1 MVKRVV
7 KYRLK
12 REVLEKAKRMCGK
25 NFEDGWCEEYEEVKD
40 LLSKVEK
47 VEAKKKQ
54 IEEAFRKRLEEFP
67 VDNPLEGFK
76 AFFVSERE
84 FNRHLNHRVERGHI
98 KPGDW
103 EDYLR
108 KTLEAVAEATSAYY
122 EEWTGKEDLWDKVLY
137 NSKLK
142 WLVVI
147 SEDGYI
153 ITSMR
158 LDKGVRDILLRDK
171 KVAESFGVSV
181 KIERTTPDEELKK
194 AAARLLEKLY
204 GRR

>member
-1 MVKRVV
+1 MAKRII
-7 KYRLK
+7 KYGLK
-12 REVLEKAKRMCGK
+12 DDVMERAKRMCGK
-25 NFEDGWCEEYEEVKD
+25 NFEDNWCEEYEEVKD
-40 LLSKVEK
+40 LFSKIEGLEEK
-47 VEAKKKQ
+47 KHR
-54 IEEAFRKRLEEFP
+54 IEENFRKKLEKFP

-76 AFFVSERE
+76 ALFVSERE
-84 FNRHLNHRVERGHI
+84 FNKHLDHRIKRGHI

-103 EDYLR
+103 EDYLK
-108 KTLEAVAEATSAYY
+108 KTLKAIAEATSAYY
-122 EEWTGKEDLWDKVLY
+122 EKWTGKEGLWDKLLY
-137 NSKLK
+137 NSELK

-158 LDKGVRDILLRDK
+158 LDKSLRDILLRDK

-194 AAARLLEKLY
+194 AAARLLERLY